1 MRCFISVYI
10 STGGPL
16 DFLWN
21 RFLDTPLFVALVV
34 PTETEVPEEVKSMEV
49 VGEYH
54 YLS

>member
-1 MRCFISVYI
+1 MYI

-21 RFLDTPLFVALVV
+21 RFLDTPLLVALVV
-34 PTETEVPEEVKSMEV
+34 PTEVGVPGMVKSLEV
-49 VGEYH
+49 VGKYH

>member
-21 RFLDTPLFVALVV
+21 RFLDTPLFVAFVV